1 MKGLTDTTAAVLVKL
16 KNYDLLNDWVLC
28 GGTALA
34 MQLGH
39 RLSEDLDFMQW
50 EKNAYDKMEVPWR
63 QIKDYLESEFD
74 SVSMD
79 LLDINHVEYIANNV
93 KLSFYARQSRAPQLH
108 PIRYSDNICLADINA
123 IAAMKIEVLM
133 RRGKFRDIY
142 DIYSIINTEGYSDIM
157 RHIDNA
163 CDYSGHALKHK
174 MAIALLTNSKY
185 YSIDSSFD
193 TLQPIYHITPQEMA
207 QAMSSCIIDCNK
219 KSPTL
224 LTLEKQVK
232 DSSKENHL
240 PQRAISYKTNKE

>member
-108 PIRYSDNICLADINA
+108 PIRYSDNI
-123 IAAMKIEVLM
+123 
-133 RRGKFRDIY
+133 
-142 DIYSIINTEGYSDIM
+142 
-157 RHIDNA
+157 
-163 CDYSGHALKHK
+163 
-174 MAIALLTNSKY
+174 
-185 YSIDSSFD
+185 
-193 TLQPIYHITPQEMA
+193 
-207 QAMSSCIIDCNK
+207 
-219 KSPTL
+219 
-224 LTLEKQVK
+224 
-232 DSSKENHL
+232 
-240 PQRAISYKTNKE
+240 